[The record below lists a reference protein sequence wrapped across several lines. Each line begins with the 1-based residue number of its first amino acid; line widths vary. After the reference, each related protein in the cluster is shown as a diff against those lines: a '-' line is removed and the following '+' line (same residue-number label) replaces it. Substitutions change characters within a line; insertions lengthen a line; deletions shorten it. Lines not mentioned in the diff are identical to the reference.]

1 MPVTK
6 RQAHYGSPK
15 ELIDYILDEKHNGEK
30 AGVVSSI
37 NCNVETAFQEFRDIQ
52 NKYKMGGTRVAY
64 HIIQSFS
71 PLDDIT
77 KEEANEI
84 GKKLCEELYSNY
96 QCVIST
102 HIDKGH
108 IHNHICLNAINL
120 DGVKLED
127 RLANEKEGLYA
138 LSDTSDRIA
147 GEYGCFIMPR
157 KTYLNNKNRDYYHQ
171 YKKQSWK
178 EKIRLDIEDILPKCN
193 TFDEFIDELS
203 INGYKIKRGK
213 NLSVKCEGM
222 ERFARLNTID
232 ERLSSSN
239 LYKFFKN
246 KDNAVLEDVNITK
259 NKFNLSIIESVI
271 ESKTAIERSNIQ
283 VQNKKYSE
291 YQKTKYMEIKRYYK
305 LKQQLEYL
313 EKYNITSFD
322 DIEQEIEIKR
332 SMIKSANIV
341 LKKKNE
347 TYKEILEKTE
357 KAQDYIRL
365 YETYKYAMSYKEQD
379 PQYIFPKE
387 VEIFLKLQKELGIEN
402 IEQAKRLIKS
412 TREERIE
419 INKMKNNILEIQR
432 ELNHL
437 DTIKEEKLSASNLFI
452 HNIKFGG
459 NHIKYE
465 KSDDKFYCIEL
476 PYTKDII
483 YIPKKYIA
491 YNEKYQYYT
500 LYLVD
505 DMEYGIFNDKEE
517 KVDTLTGT
525 ELERSVLEKKKE
537 IDYSYNEFNI
547 Y

>member
-84 GKKLCEELYSNY
+84 GKKLCEKLYSNY
-96 QCVIST
+96 QCIIST

-108 IHNHICLNAINL
+108 IHNHICVNAINL

-157 KTYLNNKNRDYYHQ
+157 KTYLNNKNKDYYHQ

-178 EKIRLDIEDILPKCN
+178 EKIKLDIEEILPKCN
-193 TFDEFIDELS
+193 TFDVFIDELS

-246 KDNAVLEDVNITK
+246 KDNAVLEDVNITE

-271 ESKTAIERSNIQ
+271 ESKTAIEKSNMQ

-291 YQKTKYMEIKRYYK
+291 YQKTKYMEIKRH
-305 LKQQLEYL
+305 
-313 EKYNITSFD
+313 
-322 DIEQEIEIKR
+322 
-332 SMIKSANIV
+332 
-341 LKKKNE
+341 
-347 TYKEILEKTE
+347 
-357 KAQDYIRL
+357 YI
-365 YETYKYAMSYKEQD
+365 
-379 PQYIFPKE
+379 
-387 VEIFLKLQKELGIEN
+387 IFL
-402 IEQAKRLIKS
+402 
-412 TREERIE
+412 
-419 INKMKNNILEIQR
+419 
-432 ELNHL
+432 
-437 DTIKEEKLSASNLFI
+437 
-452 HNIKFGG
+452 
-459 NHIKYE
+459 
-465 KSDDKFYCIEL
+465 
-476 PYTKDII
+476 
-483 YIPKKYIA
+483 
-491 YNEKYQYYT
+491 
-500 LYLVD
+500 
-505 DMEYGIFNDKEE
+505 
-517 KVDTLTGT
+517 
-525 ELERSVLEKKKE
+525 
-537 IDYSYNEFNI
+537 
-547 Y
+547 

>member
-37 NCNVETAFQEFRDIQ
+37 NCNIETAFQEFRDIQ

-84 GKKLCEELYSNY
+84 GKKFCEELYSNY

-108 IHNHICLNAINL
+108 IHNHICVNAINL
-120 DGVKLED
+120 DGIKLED

-178 EKIRLDIEDILPKCN
+178 EKIKLDIEDILPKCN

-213 NLSVKCEGM
+213 SLSVKCEGM

-246 KDNAVLEDVNITK
+246 KDNAVLEDVNITE
-259 NKFNLSIIESVI
+259 NKFNSTIIESVI
-271 ESKTAIERSNIQ
+271 ESKTAIEKSNMQ

-365 YETYKYAMSYKEQD
+365 YETYKYAMSYKKQD

-387 VEIFLKLQKELGIEN
+387 VEIFLKLQKELGVEN
-402 IEQAKRLIKS
+402 IEQAKGLIKS

-437 DTIKEEKLSASNLFI
+437 DTIKEEKLSSSNLFI

-465 KSDDKFYCIEL
+465 KSNDKLYCIEL

-483 YIPKKYIA
+483 YIPKKHTA

-505 DMEYGIFNDKEE
+505 DMEYEIFNDKEQII
-517 KVDTLTGT
+517 DTRTGT

>member
-37 NCNVETAFQEFRDIQ
+37 NCNIETAFQEFRDIQ

-108 IHNHICLNAINL
+108 IHNHICVNAINL
-120 DGVKLED
+120 DGIKLED

-178 EKIRLDIEDILPKCN
+178 EKIKLDIEDILPKCN

-246 KDNAVLEDVNITK
+246 KDNAVLEDVNITE
-259 NKFNLSIIESVI
+259 NKFNSTIIESVI
-271 ESKTAIERSNIQ
+271 ESKTAIEKSNMQ

-313 EKYNITSFD
+313 EKYNITSLD

-402 IEQAKRLIKS
+402 IEQAKGLIKS

-465 KSDDKFYCIEL
+465 KSDDKFY
-476 PYTKDII
+476 
-483 YIPKKYIA
+483 
-491 YNEKYQYYT
+491 
-500 LYLVD
+500 
-505 DMEYGIFNDKEE
+505 
-517 KVDTLTGT
+517 
-525 ELERSVLEKKKE
+525 
-537 IDYSYNEFNI
+537 
-547 Y
+547 

>member
-108 IHNHICLNAINL
+108 IHNHICVNAINL

-138 LSDTSDRIA
+138 LSDTSDRIT

-157 KTYLNNKNRDYYHQ
+157 KTYLNNKNKDYYHQ

-178 EKIRLDIEDILPKCN
+178 EKIKLDIEDILPKCN

-246 KDNAVLEDVNITK
+246 KDNAVLEDVNITE

-271 ESKTAIERSNIQ
+271 ESKTAIEKSNMQ

-483 YIPKKYIA
+483 YIPKKYTA

-525 ELERSVLEKKKE
+525 GLERSVLEKKKE

>member
-84 GKKLCEELYSNY
+84 GKKLCQELYSNY
-96 QCVIST
+96 QCIIST

-108 IHNHICLNAINL
+108 IHNHICLNVINL

-127 RLANEKEGLYA
+127 RLSNEKEGLYA

-157 KTYLNNKNRDYYHQ
+157 KTYLNNKSKDYYYQ

-178 EKIRLDIEDILPKCN
+178 EKIKLDIEEILPKCN

-203 INGYKIKRGK
+203 INRYKIKRGK

-246 KDNAVLEDVNITK
+246 KDNAILEDVNITE

-271 ESKTAIERSNIQ
+271 ESKTAIEKSNMQ
-283 VQNKKYSE
+283 VQNKKYSK
-291 YQKTKYMEIKRYYK
+291 YQKTKYMEIKRYYR
-305 LKQQLEYL
+305 LKQQLEFL
-313 EKYNITSFD
+313 EKYNIMSFD

-387 VEIFLKLQKELGIEN
+387 VEIFLKLQKE
-402 IEQAKRLIKS
+402 KCLI
-412 TREERIE
+412 
-419 INKMKNNILEIQR
+419 
-432 ELNHL
+432 HL
-437 DTIKEEKLSASNLFI
+437 IIKK
-452 HNIKFGG
+452 
-459 NHIKYE
+459 
-465 KSDDKFYCIEL
+465 
-476 PYTKDII
+476 
-483 YIPKKYIA
+483 
-491 YNEKYQYYT
+491 
-500 LYLVD
+500 
-505 DMEYGIFNDKEE
+505 
-517 KVDTLTGT
+517 
-525 ELERSVLEKKKE
+525 
-537 IDYSYNEFNI
+537 
-547 Y
+547 

>member
-96 QCVIST
+96 QCIIST

-108 IHNHICLNAINL
+108 IHNHICVNAINL

-157 KTYLNNKNRDYYHQ
+157 KTYLNNKSKDYYHQ

-178 EKIRLDIEDILPKCN
+178 EKIKLDIEEILPKCN

-246 KDNAVLEDVNITK
+246 KDNAVLEDVNITE

-271 ESKTAIERSNIQ
+271 ESKTAIEKSNMQ
-283 VQNKKYSE
+283 VENKKYSE

-313 EKYNITSFD
+313 EKYNIMSFE

-365 YETYKYAMSYKEQD
+365 YETYKYAMSYKKQD

-459 NHIKYE
+459 NHIKFE

-483 YIPKKYIA
+483 YISKKYTA

-505 DMEYGIFNDKEE
+505 DMEYEIFNDKEE
-517 KVDTLTGT
+517 IIDTRTGT